1 MTAGAEEYEER
12 LTIIGAL
19 RWFRDSFASW
29 FATGWLYI
37 ILWAVVGIAFTV
49 LLYIDGKFSR
59 SLAEGLEDIDPFSF
73 QAMGWGFRLFAA
85 IFLMAAARCI
95 YKSVKGALT
104 FRLLGGFASVIVCLH
119 AFGFGFQALQDRRD
133 DAMAVREVVALQANN
148 SDEQIALLREQ
159 IETTR
164 ADRDARVTRLQAS
177 IDGIVSDGLNNDQLA
192 DVYRADQTKAENDAT
207 AKINAAE
214 AEISRLAGEGNAAQ
228 QTIATV
234 TADEKPWPALYI
246 GLAQLLT
253 WSKEPDDWAIYL
265 CGVGFIVLWVLLAEA
280 LVIFLPER
288 IYLMHL
294 RDAEARP
301 KAVEAKDGEVI
312 IKMTEQE
319 AQEMQDALRHY
330 AKLREGHV
338 RGGETKSRKSR
349 QDTKRIEANQYM
361 EARKDRVTRMRL
373 TGASVAEIA
382 RKLGV
387 TPSVLALE
395 MRQWMNDPEYS
406 FVFMN
411 GPNPYGDDQNENLDT
426 GT

>member
-1 MTAGAEEYEER
+1 MTGAEEYEER
-12 LTIIGAL
+12 LTMIGAL
-19 RWFRDSFASW
+19 RWMRDSFAAW
-29 FATGWLYI
+29 FATAWLYL
-37 ILWAVVGIAFTV
+37 ILWAVVAGAFGV
-49 LLYIDGKFSR
+49 LMYIDGKFSR
-59 SLAEGLEDIDPFSF
+59 SLAEGASIDPLSF
-73 QAMGWGFRLFAA
+73 QIMGWVYRLFAA
-85 IFLMAAARCI
+85 AFLMAAARCA
-95 YKSVKGALT
+95 YKQIEGVWT
-104 FRLLGGFASVIVCLH
+104 FRLIGAFASVIVCLH
-119 AFGFGFQALQDRRD
+119 AFGFGFEALADRRD
-133 DAMAVREVVALQANN
+133 QAMAARTVATLSETNYT
-148 SDEQIALLREQ
+148 DQIAALERQKDSL
-159 IETTR
+159 R
-164 ADRDARVTRLQAS
+164 ADRDGDVERLQAS
-177 IDGIVSDGLNNDQLA
+177 IQGIVSDGLNNDQLA
-192 DVYRADQTKAENDAT
+192 DVYRADQTRITDEARRKIGAIDDQILGLMQDA
-207 AKINAAE
+207 NAAE
-214 AEISRLAGEGNAAQ
+214 TSATQVQAETRPWAPLFIGMAQ
-228 QTIATV
+228 VA
-234 TADEKPWPALYI
+234 
-246 GLAQLLT
+246 T
-253 WSKEPDDWAIYL
+253 WSKEPTDWAIYL
-265 CGVGFIVLWVLLAEA
+265 CAVGFIIFWVLLGES

-288 IYLMHL
+288 IYSMHL
-294 RDAEARP
+294 KDAEAKP

>member
-29 FATGWLYI
+29 FATAWLYL
-37 ILWAVVGIAFTV
+37 ILWTVVAGAFGV
-49 LLYIDGKFSR
+49 LMYIDGKFSR
-59 SLAEGLEDIDPFSF
+59 SLAEGASIDPLSF
-73 QAMGWGFRLFAA
+73 QIMGWVYRLFAA
-85 IFLMAAARCI
+85 AFLMAAARCA
-95 YKSVKGALT
+95 YKQIEGVWT
-104 FRLLGGFASVIVCLH
+104 FRLIGAFASVIVCLH
-119 AFGFGFQALQDRRD
+119 AFGFGFEALADRRD
-133 DAMAVREVVALQANN
+133 QAMSARTVATLSETNYT
-148 SDEQIALLREQ
+148 DQIAALERQKDSL
-159 IETTR
+159 R
-164 ADRDARVTRLQAS
+164 ADRDGDVERLQAS
-177 IDGIVSDGLNNDQLA
+177 IQGIVSDGLNNDELA
-192 DVYRADQTKAENDAT
+192 DVYRQDQTRITDEARRKIGAIDDQILGLMQDA
-207 AKINAAE
+207 NAAE
-214 AEISRLAGEGNAAQ
+214 TSATQVQADTRPWAPLFIGMAQ
-228 QTIATV
+228 VA
-234 TADEKPWPALYI
+234 
-246 GLAQLLT
+246 T
-253 WSKEPDDWAIYL
+253 WSKEPTDWAIYL
-265 CGVGFIVLWVLLAEA
+265 CAVGFIIFWVLLGES

-288 IYLMHL
+288 IYSMHL
-294 RDAEARP
+294 KDAEAKP

-395 MRQWMNDPEYS
+395 MRQWMNDPEYA
-406 FVFMN
+406 FVFMG
-411 GPNPYGDDQNENLDT
+411 GPNPYGETDADIAERA
-426 GT
+426 

>member
-1 MTAGAEEYEER
+1 VIEADTRPWAP
-12 LTIIGAL
+12 LFIG
-19 RWFRDSFASW
+19 
-29 FATGWLYI
+29 
-37 ILWAVVGIAFTV
+37 
-49 LLYIDGKFSR
+49 
-59 SLAEGLEDIDPFSF
+59 
-73 QAMGWGFRLFAA
+73 
-85 IFLMAAARCI
+85 MAQ
-95 YKSVKGALT
+95 V
-104 FRLLGGFASVIVCLH
+104 F
-119 AFGFGFQALQDRRD
+119 
-133 DAMAVREVVALQANN
+133 
-148 SDEQIALLREQ
+148 
-159 IETTR
+159 
-164 ADRDARVTRLQAS
+164 
-177 IDGIVSDGLNNDQLA
+177 
-192 DVYRADQTKAENDAT
+192 
-207 AKINAAE
+207 
-214 AEISRLAGEGNAAQ
+214 
-228 QTIATV
+228 
-234 TADEKPWPALYI
+234 
-246 GLAQLLT
+246 T
-253 WSKEPDDWAIYL
+253 WSKEPTDWAIYL
-265 CGVGFIVLWVLLAEA
+265 CAVGFIIFWVLLGES

-288 IYLMHL
+288 IYSMHL
-294 RDAEARP
+294 KDAEARP
-301 KAVEAKDGEVI
+301 KPVEAGEGEVL

-411 GPNPYGDDQNENLDT
+411 GPNPYGETDENLDT

>member
-1 MTAGAEEYEER
+1 MTGAEEYEER
-12 LTIIGAL
+12 LTMIGAL
-19 RWFRDSFASW
+19 RWMRDSFAAW
-29 FATGWLYI
+29 FATAWLYL
-37 ILWAVVGIAFTV
+37 ILWAVVAGAFGV
-49 LLYIDGKFSR
+49 LMYIDGKFSR
-59 SLAEGLEDIDPFSF
+59 SLAEGASIDPLSF
-73 QAMGWGFRLFAA
+73 QIMGWVYRLFAA
-85 IFLMAAARCI
+85 AFLMAAARCA
-95 YKSVKGALT
+95 YKGIKGVWT
-104 FRLLGGFASVIVCLH
+104 FRLIGAFASVIVCLH
-119 AFGFGFQALQDRRD
+119 AFGFGFEALADRRD
-133 DAMAVREVVALQANN
+133 QAMSARTVAELAQTNHT
-148 SDEQIALLREQ
+148 DQIAALERQKDSL
-159 IETTR
+159 R
-164 ADRDARVTRLQAS
+164 ADRDGDVERLQAS
-177 IDGIVSDGLNNDQLA
+177 IQGIVSDGLNNDQLA
-192 DVYRADQTKAENDAT
+192 DVYRADQTRITDEARRKIGAIDDQILGLMQDA
-207 AKINAAE
+207 NAAE
-214 AEISRLAGEGNAAQ
+214 TSATQVQAETRPWAPLFIGMAQ
-228 QTIATV
+228 VA
-234 TADEKPWPALYI
+234 
-246 GLAQLLT
+246 T
-253 WSKEPDDWAIYL
+253 WSKEPTDWAIYL
-265 CGVGFIVLWVLLAEA
+265 CAVGFIIFWVLLGES

-288 IYLMHL
+288 IYSMHL
-294 RDAEARP
+294 KDAETKP

-411 GPNPYGDDQNENLDT
+411 GPNPYGETDEDIAERA
-426 GT
+426 

>member
-1 MTAGAEEYEER
+1 VAGAF
-12 LTIIGAL
+12 G
-19 RWFRDSFASW
+19 
-29 FATGWLYI
+29 
-37 ILWAVVGIAFTV
+37 V
-49 LLYIDGKFSR
+49 LMYIDGKFSR
-59 SLAEGLEDIDPFSF
+59 SLAEGASIDPLSF
-73 QAMGWGFRLFAA
+73 QIMGWVYRLFAA
-85 IFLMAAARCI
+85 AFLMAAARCA
-95 YKSVKGALT
+95 YKQIEGVWT
-104 FRLLGGFASVIVCLH
+104 FRLIGAFASVIVCLH
-119 AFGFGFQALQDRRD
+119 AFGFGFEALADRRD
-133 DAMAVREVVALQANN
+133 QAMSARTVATLSETNYT
-148 SDEQIALLREQ
+148 DQIAALERQKDSL
-159 IETTR
+159 R
-164 ADRDARVTRLQAS
+164 ADRDGDVERLQAS
-177 IDGIVSDGLNNDQLA
+177 IQGILTDGLNNDELA
-192 DVYRADQTKAENDAT
+192 DVYRADQTRITDEARRKIGAIDDQILGLMQQANS
-207 AKINAAE
+207 AKT
-214 AEISRLAGEGNAAQ
+214 S
-228 QTIATV
+228 ATV
-234 TADEKPWPALYI
+234 IEADTRPWAPLFI
-246 GLAQLLT
+246 GMAQVAT
-253 WSKEPDDWAIYL
+253 WSKEPTDWAIYL
-265 CGVGFIVLWVLLAEA
+265 CAVGFIIFWVLLGES

-288 IYLMHL
+288 IYSMHL
-294 RDAEARP
+294 KDAEAKP

-395 MRQWMNDPEYS
+395 MRQWMNDPEYA
-406 FVFMN
+406 FVFMG